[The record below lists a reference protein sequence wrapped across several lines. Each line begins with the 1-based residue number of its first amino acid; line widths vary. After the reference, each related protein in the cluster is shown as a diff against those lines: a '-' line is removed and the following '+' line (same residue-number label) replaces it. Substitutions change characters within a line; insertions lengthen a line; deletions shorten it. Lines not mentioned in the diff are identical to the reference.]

1 MAEHGSLAN
10 SFAFRKQQTGILL
23 KWRLFAD
30 RFCLS
35 RLLVVSMGLDIQR
48 AASEVEKIVGH
59 EVGST
64 TDKYENTVR
73 DYHASACVPSRNRS
87 WGPS

>member
-1 MAEHGSLAN
+1 
-10 SFAFRKQQTGILL
+10 
-23 KWRLFAD
+23 
-30 RFCLS
+30 
-35 RLLVVSMGLDIQR
+35 MGLDIQR
-48 AASEVEKIVGH
+48 AAGEVEKIVGH